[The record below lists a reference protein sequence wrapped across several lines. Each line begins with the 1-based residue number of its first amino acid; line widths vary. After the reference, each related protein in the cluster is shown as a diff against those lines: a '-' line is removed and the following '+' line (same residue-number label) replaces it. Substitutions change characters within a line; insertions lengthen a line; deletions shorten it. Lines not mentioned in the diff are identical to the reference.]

1 MGYSRQL
8 CKPGDKV
15 ISARKANILTSQ
27 PCLHTLMQTRLSAN
41 SERAYYLS
49 CSTFTD
55 IFSYVFIWHLASGS
69 GDLNPRILVAVQ
81 KDRGLWE
88 RGWG

>member
-1 MGYSRQL
+1 MFFVFIIQKIIRNYQNLEENINITQQMGYSRQL

-41 SERAYYLS
+41 QSAR
-49 CSTFTD
+49 
-55 IFSYVFIWHLASGS
+55 I
-69 GDLNPRILVAVQ
+69 ILVVLHLQ
-81 KDRGLWE
+81 ISFPMSLFDI
-88 RGWG
+88 

>member
-1 MGYSRQL
+1 MFFVFIILTTNYQNLEENINITQQMGYSRQL

-41 SERAYYLS
+41 QSAR
-49 CSTFTD
+49 
-55 IFSYVFIWHLASGS
+55 I
-69 GDLNPRILVAVQ
+69 ILVVLHLRISLPMSFF
-81 KDRGLWE
+81 DI
-88 RGWG
+88 

>member
-1 MGYSRQL
+1 MFFVFIILTTNYQNLEENKNITQQMGYSRQL

-41 SERAYYLS
+41 QSAR
-49 CSTFTD
+49 
-55 IFSYVFIWHLASGS
+55 I
-69 GDLNPRILVAVQ
+69 ILVVLYLQ
-81 KDRGLWE
+81 ISFPMSLFDI
-88 RGWG
+88 

>member
-27 PCLHTLMQTRLSAN
+27 LCLHTLMQTRLSAN
-41 SERAYYLS
+41 QSAR
-49 CSTFTD
+49 
-55 IFSYVFIWHLASGS
+55 I
-69 GDLNPRILVAVQ
+69 ILVVLHLQ
-81 KDRGLWE
+81 ISFPMSLFDI
-88 RGWG
+88 

>member
-1 MGYSRQL
+1 MFFVFIILTTNYQNLEENINITQQMGYSRQL

-41 SERAYYLS
+41 QSAR
-49 CSTFTD
+49 
-55 IFSYVFIWHLASGS
+55 I
-69 GDLNPRILVAVQ
+69 ILVVLHLRISFPMSLF
-81 KDRGLWE
+81 DI
-88 RGWG
+88 

>member
-41 SERAYYLS
+41 QSVR
-49 CSTFTD
+49 
-55 IFSYVFIWHLASGS
+55 I
-69 GDLNPRILVAVQ
+69 ILVVLHLRISFPMSLF
-81 KDRGLWE
+81 DI
-88 RGWG
+88 